1 MVGFSFGIRAS
12 PSEQIAAPSRPH
24 PYYSNRNR
32 QTHAF
37 QSRIAFHAARLPGL
51 KVSNHYTSPLPPDV
65 LGRDFDSWDRI
76 TAAAV
81 PEDLIARRARV
92 YVCGTSGMMKAFA
105 EGPIARGVPNFDI
118 FREMFTAP
126 TGPLADDGKN
136 IYHDFLS
143 VSRDTF
149 RLDID

>member
-1 MVGFSFGIRAS
+1 
-12 PSEQIAAPSRPH
+12 
-24 PYYSNRNR
+24 
-32 QTHAF
+32 
-37 QSRIAFHAARLPGL
+37 
-51 KVSNHYTSPLPPDV
+51 
-65 LGRDFDSWDRI
+65 
-76 TAAAV
+76 V

-92 YVCGTSGMMKAFA
+92 YIYVCGTSGMMKAFA

>member
-37 QSRIAFHAARLPGL
+37 QSRIAFHAARLRGL
-51 KVSNHYTSPLPPDV
+51 KVSNHYTSPPPPDV

-118 FREMFTAP
+118 FRDVYCAYWTS
-126 TGPLADDGKN
+126 GGRWQDV
-136 IYHDFLS
+136 YHDFLS